1 MIDYAKLSNAELLEW
16 VESAG
21 RTLPLELIRVL
32 LARRIDLRNMILERF
47 AEAINDD
54 WDDADDPRW
63 YRAVHYGFLLIA
75 YRERKAL
82 PIFAAVYSDADRYDT
97 LLEWFEEAPANFGPP
112 AVPIFQAVIEGTL
125 GADWDFGAA
134 LSVSIL
140 ENIAIRFP
148 ETRLAVVTFLRS
160 RLPALDADGRVV
172 LGDEEEIDDLWGSI
186 VDVLAELHDRESMSH
201 VLAMFDAELI
211 DPMETNRESYLDEL
225 EGRHPTEKAQPFDIL
240 AMYAGSSHR
249 DQKRAVYNRDS

>member
-1 MIDYAKLSNAELLEW
+1 
-16 VESAG
+16 
-21 RTLPLELIRVL
+21 
-32 LARRIDLRNMILERF
+32 MILERF

-82 PIFAAVYSDADRYDT
+82 PIFAAVYGDADSYET

-112 AVPIFQAVIEGTL
+112 AVPIFQAVVEAAL

-140 ENIAIRFP
+140 GDIAIRFP
-148 ETRLAVVTFLRS
+148 ETKLAVVTFLRS
-160 RLPALDADGRVV
+160 LLPALDANGRIA
-172 LGDEEEIDDLWGSI
+172 LDDEEEFEELWGSV
-186 VDVLAELHDRESMSH
+186 VDVLAELHDRESMPH

-211 DPMETNRESYLDEL
+211 DPMETDRETYLNEM
-225 EGRHPTEKAQPFDIL
+225 EGRHITEKAPPFDIL
-240 AMYAGSSHR
+240 AMYAEAARR
-249 DQKRAVYNRDS
+249 DQA

>member
-1 MIDYAKLSNAELLEW
+1 MTDYAKLSNAELLDR
-16 VESAG
+16 VEHAG
-21 RTLPLELIRVL
+21 RVLPPELIRVL
-32 LARRIDLRNMILERF
+32 LARRIDLRNVLLERF
-47 AEAINDD
+47 AGAIDDD

-82 PIFAAVYSDADRYDT
+82 PIFAAIYSDADSYEA

-112 AVPIFQAVIEGTL
+112 AVPIFQAVVEGAP
-125 GADWDFGAA
+125 GVGWGFGAA

-140 ENIAIRFP
+140 GGIAIRFP
-148 ETRLAVVTFLRS
+148 ETKLVVVTFLRS
-160 RLPALDADGRVV
+160 LLPALDANGRVV
-172 LGDEEEIDDLWGSI
+172 LDDEEEINELWGSI

-211 DPMETNRESYLDEL
+211 DPMETDRESYLDAL
-225 EGRHPTEKAQPFDIL
+225 EGRRTTEKVQPFDIF
-240 AMYAGSSHR
+240 AIYADVARR
-249 DQKRAVYNRDS
+249 DQAQARKQ

>member
-1 MIDYAKLSNAELLEW
+1 MTDYAKLANAELLDW
-16 VESAG
+16 VERAG
-21 RTLPLELIRVL
+21 RALPPELIRVL

-63 YRAVHYGFLLIA
+63 YRAVHYGYLLIA

-82 PIFAAVYSDADRYDT
+82 PIFAAVYSDADSYDA

-112 AVPIFQAVIEGTL
+112 AVPIFQAVIEEVSGV
-125 GADWDFGAA
+125 DWDFGAA

-140 ENIAIRFP
+140 GDIAIRFP

-160 RLPALDADGRVV
+160 LLPALDANGRVV

-186 VDVLAELHDRESMSH
+186 VDALAELHDRESMAH

-211 DPMETNRESYLDEL
+211 DPMEIDLDSYLDVL
-225 EGRHPTEKAQPFDIL
+225 EGRQSTEKTQIFDIF
-240 AMYAGSSHR
+240 ATYADVARR
-249 DQKRAVYNRDS
+249 DQGQAAHKQ